1 MAPSLLESAS
11 TYEAAECAMIVRRV
25 TTSGGW

>member
-11 TYEAAECAMIVRRV
+11 TYEAAEWAMIVRRV
-25 TTSGGW
+25 ITSGG